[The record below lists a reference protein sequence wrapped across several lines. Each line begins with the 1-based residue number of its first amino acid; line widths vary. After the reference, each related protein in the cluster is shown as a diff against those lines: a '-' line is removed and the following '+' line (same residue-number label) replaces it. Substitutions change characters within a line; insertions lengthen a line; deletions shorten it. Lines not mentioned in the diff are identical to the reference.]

1 MSKPVIFLDIDGVL
15 NRCNKLE
22 NGYYGT
28 EKDCV
33 EQFNR
38 ILTSTDSEFVVSSSW
53 RYMVH
58 EESMTIVG
66 FANMLKTHGI
76 LADRMIGITVSD
88 EVEKDRNKQ
97 IALKTKQ
104 LGDRVYAAIDDSLN
118 ISREFL
124 YREASRC
131 IFVLTDS
138 RFGITTRDADSVIE
152 MIETRKMEKQA
163 KREADAI
170 NKAAGYLECRI
181 IMGKEQRRACG
192 ASDLIANV
200 VNKGLVTREQA
211 TEMARILF
219 PESFN

>member
-1 MSKPVIFLDIDGVL
+1 MNKPVIFLDVDGVL

-38 ILTSTDSEFVVSSSW
+38 ILTSTDSEFIVSSSW

-58 EESMTIVG
+58 EESMTNTG
-66 FANMLKTHGI
+66 FANMLKTHGV
-76 LADRMIGITVSD
+76 LADRMIGITVRD
-88 EVEKDRNKQ
+88 EDEKDRNKQ

-104 LGDRVYAAIDDSLN
+104 LGDRAYIAIDDSLSIN
-118 ISREFL
+118 REFL

-131 IFVLTDS
+131 LVVMTDS
-138 RFGITTRDADSVIE
+138 RLGITARDADNAID
-152 MIETRKMEKQA
+152 MIKIRKMEIQA
-163 KREADAI
+163 QHEADAI

-181 IMGKEQRRACG
+181 EMEKGRRIWDV
-192 ASDLIANV
+192 SDLIAKVINR
-200 VNKGLVTREQA
+200 GLATREQA